1 MTNLNIPVSA
11 VKFGDHHAVTLHG
24 NNTLSLFQDD
34 GSLFSVLSDDFGG
47 PTRVIRDGD
56 GLLVSDCKRGETVSI
71 DGSGNKIVLL
81 AGLDSPEGI
90 AVLDET
96 LFIYEGNAG
105 EMKRHDGSGAEV
117 IATSRPGSTVAT
129 PAQPPSMVF

>member
-1 MTNLNIPVSA
+1 M
-11 VKFGDHHAVTLHG
+11 
-24 NNTLSLFQDD
+24 
-34 GSLFSVLSDDFGG
+34 
-47 PTRVIRDGD
+47 
-56 GLLVSDCKRGETVSI
+56 SI